1 MYGIQQASSL
11 PRIHILDVAFGRRFC
26 NCALEAAQKCFATV
40 MEKQLVLHHQ
50 LDLYFLNYQ
59 LIICRSVKGKN
70 GRTKMLVVSSPFL
83 RCIGK
88 IEKCY
93 GSHHISS
100 LAPISLLNQAREIP
114 FLSSISVVPFSLV
127 CVSPLPSTP

>member
-1 MYGIQQASSL
+1 ML
-11 PRIHILDVAFGRRFC
+11 KGR
-26 NCALEAAQKCFATV
+26 
-40 MEKQLVLHHQ
+40 
-50 LDLYFLNYQ
+50 
-59 LIICRSVKGKN
+59 N

-83 RCIGK
+83 RCFGK

-127 CVSPLPSTP
+127 CVSPLPSTPLVILWKHFDYQKKKTSETLFPLPLTLGLEENK